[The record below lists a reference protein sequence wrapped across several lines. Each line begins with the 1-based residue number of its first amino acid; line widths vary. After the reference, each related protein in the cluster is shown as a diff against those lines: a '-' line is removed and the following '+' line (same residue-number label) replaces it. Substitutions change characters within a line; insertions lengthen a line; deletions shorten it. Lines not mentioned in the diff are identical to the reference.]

1 MSLLSLRPGHSFH
14 SCQILKSLGN
24 VCGKVHASS
33 SMRRLALRTQGGFA
47 GRSTGGSRAAGG
59 ALTWTCAAVTAEEG
73 AGAGAEPPTGKL
85 DGPEEAFLDGEGMVL
100 SEADER
106 EAIAQARPLAKVTEV
121 VETMMLKAMECMR
134 PAPMGEL
141 HPTLFL
147 DNAEALLNEPVYK
160 SVMYRRLESCNSEG
174 ELQNLE
180 EELQKL
186 EVVDE
191 VLLQFKKEQKMVVD
205 GVLLRFKKGQGE
217 LQKLEVASSASS
229 QALSEL

>member
-1 MSLLSLRPGHSFH
+1 MAKEEHARASLLCSRGRNRLPARTWVLGVVAMSLLSLRPGHSFH

-106 EAIAQARPLAKVTEV
+106 EAIAQARPLVPLT
-121 VETMMLKAMECMR
+121 
-134 PAPMGEL
+134 PAPPL
-141 HPTLFL
+141 
-147 DNAEALLNEPVYK
+147 
-160 SVMYRRLESCNSEG
+160 
-174 ELQNLE
+174 
-180 EELQKL
+180 
-186 EVVDE
+186 
-191 VLLQFKKEQKMVVD
+191 
-205 GVLLRFKKGQGE
+205 
-217 LQKLEVASSASS
+217 ASQLPRVWEDARGP
-229 QALSEL
+229 A